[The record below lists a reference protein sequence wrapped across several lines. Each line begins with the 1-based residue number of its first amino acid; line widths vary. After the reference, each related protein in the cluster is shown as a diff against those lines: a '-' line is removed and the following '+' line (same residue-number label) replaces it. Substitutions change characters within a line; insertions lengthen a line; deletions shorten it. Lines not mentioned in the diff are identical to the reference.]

1 MAESKKS
8 KIEKSKEEKKVIEE
22 KLTNRISTQQ
32 ALPEFQ
38 RVPVCMKR
46 RFRCAA

>member
-22 KLTNRISTQQ
+22 KLTKSAKKQEQ
-32 ALPEFQ
+32 AEQ
-38 RVPVCMKR
+38 
-46 RFRCAA
+46 